1 MISSRQIKAARA
13 LLGWKG
19 SDLAEKSGV
28 GLTTLRRYELQ
39 DGVTKGNRSVLKAIQ
54 DCFEEAGIVFTGDP
68 ETNPGV
74 AIKKS

>member
-1 MISSRQIKAARA
+1 M
-13 LLGWKG
+13 L
-19 SDLAEKSGV
+19 
-28 GLTTLRRYELQ
+28 TLRRYELQ

-54 DCFEEAGIVFTGDP
+54 DCFEQAGIVFTGDP